1 MAQFEKTLKGD
12 LKEIV
17 EKITLGVTALS
28 PSTGL
33 RGSWSTTAGDVKCT
47 LLVFEKVAPRI
58 WVEGEHRDQPHYT
71 LSVTLVDTGEEIRL
85 CAIAAGSNLA
95 PYFIPEAGPEGA
107 LLGALKTTVDILDL
121 II

>member
-1 MAQFEKTLKGD
+1 MAQFEKTLKGNLD
-12 LKEIV
+12 EIV
-17 EKITLGVTALS
+17 EKITQGVTSLS
-28 PSTGL
+28 PSTGT
-33 RGSWSTTAGDVKCT
+33 RGSWTTTAGDVKCAF
-47 LLVFEKVAPRI
+47 LVFEKVAPRT
-58 WVEGEHRDQPHYT
+58 WVGQEHKDQPHYT

-85 CAIAAGSNLA
+85 CAISAGSNLA